1 MKKLALF
8 SGLLGVSLSL
18 IACGGD
24 STGSTSTTG
33 AGGASGSTTAATT
46 GAGGAGGAGAGTT
59 ATGMETTG
67 SSTGATGTGG
77 GAAAP
82 DAPVMASAAKVPGG
96 LHVTWKNVTI
106 GCDKIELS
114 RKHDAGAYA
123 VAYTLSGSATS
134 QHDTQAVP
142 PGMYCYTARCL
153 KGGQTSVDSNE
164 KCGTP

>member
-18 IACGGD
+18 LACGGD

-33 AGGASGSTTAATT
+33 GGGAAGSTTATTT
-46 GAGGAGGAGAGTT
+46 GAGGMGGAGTSTT
-59 ATGMETTG
+59 ATSTGATG

-77 GAAAP
+77 GAPAP
-82 DAPVMASAAKVPGG
+82 EPPMMMSAAKVSGG
-96 LHVTWKNVTI
+96 LHVMWENVTM

-153 KGGQTSVDSNE
+153 KGGATSADSNE

>member
-1 MKKLALF
+1 MKNLALLT
-8 SGLLGVSLSL
+8 GLLVGSLSL

-24 STGSTSTTG
+24 STGGTS
-33 AGGASGSTTAATT
+33 ASGSGGAGTTAATT
-46 GAGGAGGAGAGTT
+46 GAGGMGGAGSSTT
-59 ATGMETTG
+59 ATSTSATG

-77 GAAAP
+77 GAPAP
-82 DAPVMASAAKVPGG
+82 EAPMMMSAAKVPGG
-96 LHVTWKNVTI
+96 LHVMWMNVTM

-123 VAYTLSGSATS
+123 VAYTLNGSATA
-134 QHDTQAVP
+134 QHDTQAIP

-153 KGGQTSVDSNE
+153 KGGQTSPVSNE

>member
-1 MKKLALF
+1 MKNLALL

-24 STGSTSTTG
+24 STGNTSTTG
-33 AGGASGSTTAATT
+33 GGGATGSTTATASGT
-46 GAGGAGGAGAGTT
+46 GGAGGAGSGTT
-59 ATGMETTG
+59 STGMATTG
-67 SSTGATGTGG
+67 SSSAATGTGG

-82 DAPVMASAAKVPGG
+82 DAPVMVSAVKVAGG
-96 LHVTWKNVTI
+96 LHVTWKNVTV

-114 RKHDAGAYA
+114 RKHDAEAYA

-153 KGGQTSVDSNE
+153 KGGAMSADSNE

>member
-1 MKKLALF
+1 MKKVALV
-8 SGLLGVSLSL
+8 SGFLGISLSL

-24 STGSTSTTG
+24 TTGSTSTTG
-33 AGGASGSTTAATT
+33 AGGGSTTATATAT
-46 GAGGAGGAGAGTT
+46 GTGGMGGAGTGTTTTSAGA
-59 ATGMETTG
+59 TG

-77 GAAAP
+77 GAPAP
-82 DAPVMASAAKVPGG
+82 EAPMMMSAAKVAGG
-96 LHVTWKNVTI
+96 LHVMWMNVTM

-123 VAYTLSGSATS
+123 VAYTLNGSATA
-134 QHDTQAVP
+134 QHDTQAVA

-153 KGGQTSVDSNE
+153 KGGQASPDSNE

>member
-1 MKKLALF
+1 MKKFALF

-18 IACGGD
+18 VACGGD

-33 AGGASGSTTAATT
+33 AGGAGGSATT
-46 GAGGAGGAGAGTT
+46 TSAGGTGGTSATGTSTT
-59 ATGMETTG
+59 ATGT
-67 SSTGATGTGG
+67 STGATGTGG
-77 GAAAP
+77 GASAP
-82 DAPVMASAAKVPGG
+82 EAPVMVSAEKVAGG
-96 LHVTWKNVTI
+96 LHVMWNNVTM

-123 VAYTLSGSATS
+123 VAYTLNGAATS

-153 KGGQTSVDSNE
+153 KGGQTSPDSNE
-164 KCGTP
+164 KCGAP

>member
-1 MKKLALF
+1 MKHFAF
-8 SGLLGVSLSL
+8 FAGILGVSLSL

-33 AGGASGSTTAATT
+33 AGGAAGSTTATAT
-46 GAGGAGGAGAGTT
+46 GAGGMGGAGPATS
-59 ATGMETTG
+59 ATGMQTTG

-77 GAAAP
+77 GAPAP
-82 DAPVMASAAKVPGG
+82 DAPIMVSAVKVAGG
-96 LHVTWKNVTI
+96 LHVTWKNVTT

-114 RKHDAGAYA
+114 RKHDAEAYA
-123 VAYTLSGSATS
+123 VAYTLSGSSTS

-153 KGGQTSVDSNE
+153 KGGQTSAESNE

>member
-18 IACGGD
+18 VACGGD
-24 STGSTSTTG
+24 STGSTST
-33 AGGASGSTTAATT
+33 
-46 GAGGAGGAGAGTT
+46 GAGGAGGSTTATATGTGGEGGAGTGTT
-59 ATGMETTG
+59 ATATTG
-67 SSTGATGTGG
+67 TSTSASGTGG

-82 DAPVMASAAKVPGG
+82 EAPMMISAEKVAGG
-96 LHVTWKNVTI
+96 LHVMWKNVTLD
-106 GCDKIELS
+106 CDKIELS

-123 VAYTLSGSATS
+123 VAYTLNGAATS
-134 QHDTQAVP
+134 QHDTQAAP

-153 KGGQTSVDSNE
+153 KGAVASVDSNE

>member
-1 MKKLALF
+1 MKKIALF
-8 SGLLGVSLSL
+8 AGICGVSLSL

-24 STGSTSTTG
+24 TTGSTSTTG
-33 AGGASGSTTAATT
+33 AGGAEGSTTTT
-46 GAGGAGGAGAGTT
+46 SAGGAGGESATGTSTT
-59 ATGMETTG
+59 ATGT
-67 SSTGATGTGG
+67 STGATGTGG
-77 GAAAP
+77 GTAMP
-82 DAPVMASAAKVPGG
+82 DAPIMVSAEKVAGG
-96 LHVTWKNVTI
+96 LHVMWKNVTM

-123 VAYTLSGSATS
+123 VAYTLNGAATS

-153 KGGQTSVDSNE
+153 KGGQTSPDSNE

>member
-1 MKKLALF
+1 MKKLVLF

-18 IACGGD
+18 FGCGGD
-24 STGSTSTTG
+24 STGSTST
-33 AGGASGSTTAATT
+33 
-46 GAGGAGGAGAGTT
+46 GAGGAGTGTTSTATSTATGAGGSGGAGTT
-59 ATGMETTG
+59 
-67 SSTGATGTGG
+67 TGATSGSSASASGTGG
-77 GAAAP
+77 GAPAP
-82 DAPVMASAAKVPGG
+82 DAPVILGAAKVPGG
-96 LHVTWKNVTI
+96 LHVMWKNVTA

-114 RKHDAGAYA
+114 RKHDGGAYA

-153 KGGQTSVDSNE
+153 KGGATSADSNE

>member
-1 MKKLALF
+1 MKKFALF
-8 SGLLGVSLSL
+8 TGLLGVSLSL
-18 IACGGD
+18 AACGGD

-33 AGGASGSTTAATT
+33 AGGAGGSTTA
-46 GAGGAGGAGAGTT
+46 T
-59 ATGMETTG
+59 ATTG

-82 DAPVMASAAKVPGG
+82 EAPMMMSAEKVAGG
-96 LHVTWKNVTI
+96 LHVTWKNVTTD
-106 GCDKIELS
+106 CDKIELS

-123 VAYTLSGSATS
+123 VVYTLIGAATT
-134 QHDTQAVP
+134 QHDTQASP

-153 KGGQTSVDSNE
+153 KGAVTSADSNE

>member
-8 SGLLGVSLSL
+8 AGLLGVSLSL
-18 IACGGD
+18 VACGGD

-33 AGGASGSTTAATT
+33 AGGADTSTTAATT
-46 GAGGAGGAGAGTT
+46 GTGGAGGASTTTTGAGTT
-59 ATGMETTG
+59 V
-67 SSTGATGTGG
+67 SSTSATGTGG

-82 DAPVMASAAKVPGG
+82 DAPIILSAEKVPGG
-96 LHVTWKNVTI
+96 LHVMWKNVTA

-123 VAYTLSGSATS
+123 VAYTLNGSATS

-142 PGMYCYTARCL
+142 PGMYCYMATCM
-153 KGGQTSVDSNE
+153 KGGQMSVSSNE

>member
-1 MKKLALF
+1 MKNLALF
-8 SGLLGVSLSL
+8 TGLLGISLSL

-24 STGSTSTTG
+24 STGSTG
-33 AGGASGSTTAATT
+33 AGGAGT
-46 GAGGAGGAGAGTT
+46 GATSTATSTATGSGGAGGAGT
-59 ATGMETTG
+59 TTG
-67 SSTGATGTGG
+67 AATSGSSASASGTGG
-77 GAAAP
+77 GAPAP
-82 DAPVMASAAKVPGG
+82 DAPVILSAAKVPGG
-96 LHVTWKNVTI
+96 LHVMWKNVTA

-114 RKHDAGAYA
+114 RKHDGGAYA

-153 KGGQTSVDSNE
+153 KGGATSADSNE

>member
-1 MKKLALF
+1 MKQLAF
-8 SGLLGVSLSL
+8 FAEILGVSLSL

-33 AGGASGSTTAATT
+33 AGGGDGSTTATST
-46 GAGGAGGAGAGTT
+46 GAGGMGGAGTGTT
-59 ATGMETTG
+59 ATGMQTTG

-77 GAAAP
+77 GASAL
-82 DAPVMASAAKVPGG
+82 DAPIMVSAEKVAGG
-96 LHVTWKNVTI
+96 LHVTWKNVTT

-123 VAYTLSGSATS
+123 VAYTLNGTATS
-134 QHDTQAVP
+134 QHDTQVPP

-153 KGGQTSVDSNE
+153 KGAVTSADSNE

>member
-24 STGSTSTTG
+24 GTGSTSTAG
-33 AGGASGSTTAATT
+33 AGGEGTSTAAATT
-46 GAGGAGGAGAGTT
+46 GAGGAGTTTTAAGTT
-59 ATGMETTG
+59 A
-67 SSTGATGTGG
+67 SSTSATGTGG
-77 GAAAP
+77 GAPAP
-82 DAPVMASAAKVPGG
+82 DAPIMLSAEKLGG
-96 LHVTWKNVTI
+96 ALHVTWKNVTA

-123 VAYTLSGSATS
+123 VAYTLNGSATS

-142 PGMYCYTARCL
+142 PGMYCYMATCM
-153 KGGQTSVDSNE
+153 KGGQMSVSSNE

>member
-18 IACGGD
+18 IACGG
-24 STGSTSTTG
+24 GSTSTG
-33 AGGASGSTTAATT
+33 AGGADATSTATSTAT
-46 GAGGAGGAGAGTT
+46 GAGGAGGAGTT
-59 ATGMETTG
+59 TTG
-67 SSTGATGTGG
+67 AATSGSSAGASGTGG
-77 GAAAP
+77 GAPAP
-82 DAPVMASAAKVPGG
+82 DAPVILSAAKVPGG
-96 LHVTWKNVTI
+96 LHVMWKNVTA

-153 KGGQTSVDSNE
+153 KGGATSADSNE